1 LHEFVSRGLQIAA
14 GAAERGLRALNPEAR
29 WLAQSEGLRELS
41 HRPWPVPQRPWLM
54 GQTWERLL
62 FAHWRVEPDR
72 LRTLVPDELPLDTHD
87 GAAWV
92 GLTPFAVTGLRLH
105 GLPPSP
111 LGSSFP
117 ELNLRTY
124 VTVGGRPGIHFFSL
138 DAGNRA
144 AVRAARLSYRLPY
157 RHARM
162 TVHAHGER
170 TRYASRRDD
179 GSGAFRA
186 EYGPCGSAFAASPGS
201 LEHFLTERYCL
212 YVVDRGRVLRADIH
226 HPPWPLRPATADL
239 AENRV
244 ALSQGVELPPHPPL
258 LHYSRR
264 QDVVVWSPTRID

>member
-1 LHEFVSRGLQIAA
+1 MHAFASRSLQSAA
-14 GAAERGLRALNPEAR
+14 GAAERGLRALTPEAR
-29 WLAQSEGLRELS
+29 WLAQSAGLRELS

-62 FAHWRVEPDR
+62 FAHWRVEPQR
-72 LRTLVPDELPLDTHD
+72 LRALVPGELPLDTHG

-92 GLTPFAVTGLRLH
+92 SLTPFEVTGFRLH

-124 VTVGGRPGIHFFSL
+124 VTVGGRPGIYFFSL

-144 AVRAARLSYRLPY
+144 AVWAARLSYRLPY

-162 TVHAHGER
+162 TVRAHGAR

-186 EYGPCGSAFAASPGS
+186 EYGPGGSAFAATPGS

-226 HPPWPLRPATADL
+226 HPPWPLRPATADF
-239 AENRV
+239 AENRLP
-244 ALSQGVELPPHPPL
+244 LSQGVELPPHPPL
-258 LHYSRR
+258 LHYSHR
-264 QDVVVWSPTRID
+264 QDVVVWIPTRID